1 MPRVS
6 KCLNLGR
13 VLWEGRRSNFPSAL
27 QHETSTTKLELSYA
41 IPGEVEKNL
50 PVENKGAY
58 MPTLSRCPMLLHGW
72 DGFSKMD
79 RSLLCAGNSFP

>member
-58 MPTLSRCPMLLHGW
+58 MPTFSRCLHHVVTRLGW
-72 DGFSKMD
+72 LFQNGPFFVV
-79 RSLLCAGNSFP
+79 RW